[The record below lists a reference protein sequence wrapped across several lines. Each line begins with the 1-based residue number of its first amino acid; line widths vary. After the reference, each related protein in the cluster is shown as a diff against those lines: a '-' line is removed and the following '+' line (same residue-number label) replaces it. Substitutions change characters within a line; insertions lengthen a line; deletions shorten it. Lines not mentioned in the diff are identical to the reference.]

1 MDQIFRVCITY
12 ITMKVLLRYQC
23 QKYTLF
29 CTYIMDLWLE
39 LNYWLIK
46 ILLVCFIYLQPLP
59 MTCGGY
65 ILVLP
70 KIMLSGVGGGGEGAC
85 EYKTSTITHITEKQP
100 PENFSL
106 V

>member
-1 MDQIFRVCITY
+1 MDHIFRICITY
-12 ITMKVLLRYQC
+12 ITMKVLLWYQC

-46 ILLVCFIYLQPLP
+46 RLLVCFINLQPLP

-65 ILVLP
+65 ILP
-70 KIMLSGVGGGGEGAC
+70 KIMLLGGGAC

>member
-1 MDQIFRVCITY
+1 MDQIFRICITY

-46 ILLVCFIYLQPLP
+46 RLLVCFINLQHLP

-65 ILVLP
+65 ILP
-70 KIMLSGVGGGGEGAC
+70 KIMLLGGGAC